1 MIVFSYPKG
10 TINDYTVVLPWL
22 CPGAGQDRS
31 EQSADEMG
39 ESIKNADVAFA
50 REIDNIDR
58 GVLVPSVDY

>member
-1 MIVFSYPKG
+1 MIVFSYPTGNYKWLHCSSSL
-10 TINDYTVVLPWL
+10 TVSR
-22 CPGAGQDRS
+22 CRADRS